1 MRVGGEMFI
10 PVSENLIKLS
20 KFFPENLFIV
30 GGYVRNAIMG
40 IKSGDIDLASNV
52 DIDEISKILKENGY
66 KIKVKNSKYNSI
78 TILKDGESYEFTSFR
93 KDFYEDNGKHC
104 PIKVERTEDIK
115 EDASRRDFTINA
127 IYYNINKDEIVDFYH
142 GVVDAKQKILRCIG
156 SPEEVLKNDGER
168 ILRMVR
174 IVGELGLKIEK
185 RTLKSAF
192 QMAKNIQDL
201 SPARKFME
209 LEKILY
215 CDKRYKDVKSNF
227 KKILKLLN
235 KLCVWQYFGLPV
247 KAIKY
252 NMVNKVEDRFLGLLI
267 DIVDTLNPECLQ
279 TFLEEFLKKE
289 FAFTTKQIQKIFTFI
304 SGYYNALNGMS
315 NKDYFFKYF
324 EDVSVIFPLL
334 AKKSKH
340 TTNKYMFFYEYII
353 RHGLVIK
360 TSDLLVNE
368 EDIKT
373 NFPKID
379 ERSYG
384 RILEYL
390 LSEVFD
396 GKIKNTKEDLL
407 QEIDKTFQTF

>member
-78 TILKDGESYEFTSFR
+78 TIQKDGESYEFTSFR

-104 PIKVERTEDIK
+104 PIKVERTENIK

-201 SPARKFME
+201 SPARKYME

-279 TFLEEFLKKE
+279 TFLENFLKEE
-289 FAFTTKQIQKIFTFI
+289 FAFNIKQIQKVFTYI
-304 SGYYNALNGMS
+304 SGYYNALNGMK

-340 TTNKYMFFYEYII
+340 ITNKYMFFYEYII

-368 EDIKT
+368 EDIKN

-379 ERSYG
+379 ERSHG

-407 QEIDKTFQTF
+407 QEIDKTFQNF